1 VSLYLRILR
10 YLGPHRGA
18 FAAGAVATVLFAAL
32 DAFSLVLVI
41 PFLEA
46 LFRDGQV
53 GASSTGFLGGLLG
66 ATVGR
71 WVGAGADPLAAVQR
85 LILFILGVFAL
96 KNLVDFVRGYLVARV
111 EQGVTRDLRRQ
122 VYDHLLEL
130 DLGFFGRTRMGQ
142 IVSRLTH
149 DVEQLRSLVTREV
162 SKSVSSFF
170 EFLAAIVLMLALSW
184 KLTVAA
190 FLVVPLTMGVWG
202 PLIRKLR
209 RGDRR
214 VLDLAGEVNGH
225 ILETLTGI
233 RLVKASGAEAHER
246 SRFHALTGDYF
257 RTFVRNERLRAIAA
271 PLTEMLAAI
280 GTVILLW
287 YGARLVLIDGELSA
301 EVFIGFVLISSKLYA
316 PVKYLSKLPALV
328 QPGLAGAERVF
339 EFLDA
344 PIEIRDHAGARPFPG
359 LQRELRFEGV
369 GFAYRP
375 GQPVLEDVD
384 LVVPR
389 GSVVALVGPSGAG
402 KSTLVDLIARFH
414 DPSAG
419 RITVDGV
426 DVREFGIASLRACLG
441 VVSQETVLFH
451 DTVRSN
457 LAYGMAG
464 KTPADVERAAR
475 AAYAHEFVSALPRGY
490 DTVVGE
496 RGTQLS
502 GGQRQRLAIAR
513 AILRDPPILILDEA
527 TSALDTEAERLVQAA
542 VERLLAGRTVL
553 VIAHRL
559 STVQRADQ
567 IVVMDQGRIVERGDH
582 ATLLAQGGLYRR
594 LHDLQFADAP
604 AADDASPPGGRA
616 ERGRPEPGEA
626 RGPGADEAAL
636 EVGRRS

>member
-46 LFRDGQV
+46 LFRGGESV
-53 GASSTGFLGGLLG
+53 AASSTGFLGALLA

-71 WVGAGADPLAAVQR
+71 WAQGTDPLAAVQR
-85 LILFILGVFAL
+85 IILFILGVFAL
-96 KNLVDFVRGYLVARV
+96 KNIVDFVRGFLVARV

-170 EFLAAIVLMLALSW
+170 EFLAAFALMLALSW

-190 FLVVPLTMGVWG
+190 FLVVPLTMGAWG
-202 PLIRKLR
+202 PLIRRLR

-214 VLDLAGEVNGH
+214 VLDLAGEVNAH
-225 ILETLTGI
+225 ILETLSGI

-246 SRFHALTGDYF
+246 ARFHALTGDYF
-257 RTFVRNERLRAIAA
+257 RTYVRNEKLRQIAA

-287 YGARLVLIDGELSA
+287 YGARLVLISGEITP
-301 EVFIGFVLISSKLYA
+301 EVFIGFVLVSSKLYA
-316 PVKYLSKLPALV
+316 PVKYLAKLPTLV

-344 PIEIRDHAGARPFPG
+344 PIEVHDDRGVRPFPG
-359 LQRELRFEGV
+359 IQREIRFQGV

-375 GQPVLEDVD
+375 GQPVLRDID
-384 LVVPR
+384 LAVPR

-402 KSTLVDLIARFH
+402 KSTLVDLVARFY
-414 DPSAG
+414 DPSEG

-457 LAYGMAG
+457 VAYGMTD
-464 KTPADVERAAR
+464 KTPAEVERAAR

-542 VERLLAGRTVL
+542 IERLLAGRTVF

-604 AADDASPPGGRA
+604 ANPP
-616 ERGRPEPGEA
+616 
-626 RGPGADEAAL
+626 ADEAVIEAPL
-636 EVGRRS
+636 EVSGT

>member
-10 YLGPHRGA
+10 YLAPHAGV
-18 FAAGAVATVLFAAL
+18 FAAGAGATVVFAAL

-41 PFLEA
+41 PFLET
-46 LFRDGQV
+46 LFR
-53 GASSTGFLGGLLG
+53 GAEEAGGAGTGWLGRLLA

-71 WVGAGADPLAAVQR
+71 WAGTSGDPLDRVQGI
-85 LILFILGVFAL
+85 ILFILVVFAL
-96 KNLVDFVRGYLVARV
+96 KNLVDFMRGYLVARV

-122 VYDHLLEL
+122 VYDHLLDL
-130 DLGFFGRTRMGQ
+130 DLAFFGRTRLGQ

-149 DVEQLRSLVTREV
+149 DVEQLRTLVTREL

-170 EFLAAIVLMLALSW
+170 EFVAAVVFMTAISW
-184 KLTVAA
+184 KLTLAA

-202 PLIRKLR
+202 PLVQKLR

-214 VLDLAGEVNGH
+214 VLNLAGEVNSH
-225 ILETLTGI
+225 ILETLSGI
-233 RLVKASGAEAHER
+233 RLVKASGAEGHER
-246 SRFHALTGDYF
+246 ERFRALTGDYF
-257 RTFVRNERLRAIAA
+257 RTFVRTERLRALAA
-271 PLTEMLAAI
+271 PLTEMLAAL

-287 YGARLVLIDGELSA
+287 YGARLVLIGGELTPEA
-301 EVFIGFVLISSKLYA
+301 FITFVALSTKLYA
-316 PVKYLSKLPALV
+316 PIKYLSKLPALV
-328 QPGLAGAERVF
+328 QPGLAGGERVF

-344 PIEIRDHAGARPFPG
+344 PIEIRDRADARPFPG
-359 LQRELRFEGV
+359 LAREIRFEDV

-375 GQPVLEDVD
+375 GHPVLRGID
-384 LVVPR
+384 LVVPQ

-414 DPSAG
+414 DPTEG
-419 RITVDGV
+419 RITIDGI
-426 DVREFGIASLRACLG
+426 DARDFALASLRASLG

-451 DTVRSN
+451 DTVRAN
-457 LAYGMAG
+457 IAYGMSGAS
-464 KTPADVERAAR
+464 ASDVERAAR
-475 AAYAHEFVSALPRGY
+475 AAYAHDFVSALPGGY

-542 VERLLAGRTVL
+542 IERLLSGRTVF

-567 IVVMDQGRIVERGDH
+567 IVVLEDGCVVECGDH
-582 ATLLAQGGLYRR
+582 ATLLARGGLYRR
-594 LHDLQFADAP
+594 LHDLQFSDAP
-604 AADDASPPGGRA
+604 LQQPDGAGDDTPSVPDT
-616 ERGRPEPGEA
+616 EV
-626 RGPGADEAAL
+626 L
-636 EVGRRS
+636 EVGRPD

>member
-1 VSLYLRILR
+1 VFAT
-10 YLGPHRGA
+10 GA
-18 FAAGAVATVLFAAL
+18 LATLLFAAL

-41 PFLEA
+41 PFLET
-46 LFRDGQV
+46 LFRGGQAAATGGGGLV
-53 GASSTGFLGGLLG
+53 GALLA

-71 WVGAGADPLAAVQR
+71 WADAGTDPLASIQR
-85 LILFILGVFAL
+85 IILFILAVFAL

-149 DVEQLRSLVTREV
+149 DVEQLRTLVTREV

-170 EFLAAIVLMLALSW
+170 EFVAAVVIMVALSW
-184 KLTVAA
+184 KLTIAA

-202 PLIRKLR
+202 PLVRKLR

-214 VLDLAGEVNGH
+214 VLDLAGEVNAH
-225 ILETLTGI
+225 VLETLSGI
-233 RLVKASGAEAHER
+233 RLVKASGSEGHER
-246 SRFHALTGDYF
+246 TRFRQLTGDYF
-257 RTFVRNERLRAIAA
+257 RSFVRNERLRAVAA
-271 PLTEMLAAI
+271 PLTEMLAAV

-287 YGARLVLIDGELSA
+287 YGARLVLITGELTP
-301 EVFIGFVLISSKLYA
+301 EVFIGFVLVSSKLYA

-344 PIEIRDHAGARPFPG
+344 PIEVRDQAGARPFPG
-359 LQRELRFEGV
+359 LAREIRFEGV
-369 GFAYRP
+369 DFAYRP
-375 GQPVLEDVD
+375 GEPVLEDVD
-384 LVVPR
+384 LTVAR

-414 DPSAG
+414 DPAAG

-451 DTVRSN
+451 DTVREN
-457 LAYGMAG
+457 IAYGMPDR
-464 KTPADVERAAR
+464 TPADVERAAR

-496 RGTQLS
+496 RGTRLS

-542 VERLLAGRTVL
+542 IERLLAGRTVF

-567 IVVMDQGRIVERGDH
+567 IVVLDQGRIVERGSH
-582 ATLLAQGGLYRR
+582 ATLLARGGLYRR

-604 AADDASPPGGRA
+604 PGVA
-616 ERGRPEPGEA
+616 TE
-626 RGPGADEAAL
+626 GAGAPRTDEAVV
-636 EVGRRS
+636 EVGPRS

>member
-10 YLGPHRGA
+10 YLRPHRRA
-18 FAAGAVATVLFAAL
+18 FLAAAVATVLFAAL

-46 LFRDGQV
+46 LFRGGESV
-53 GASSTGFLGGLLG
+53 AASSTGFLGALLA

-71 WVGAGADPLAAVQR
+71 WAQGTDPLAAVQR
-85 LILFILGVFAL
+85 IILFILGVFAL
-96 KNLVDFVRGYLVARV
+96 KNIVDFVRGFLVARV

-170 EFLAAIVLMLALSW
+170 EFLAAFALMLALSW

-190 FLVVPLTMGVWG
+190 FLVVPLTMGAWG
-202 PLIRKLR
+202 PLIRRLR

-214 VLDLAGEVNGH
+214 VLDLAGEVNAH
-225 ILETLTGI
+225 ILETLSGI

-246 SRFHALTGDYF
+246 ARFHALTGDYF
-257 RTFVRNERLRAIAA
+257 RTYVRNEKLRQIAA

-287 YGARLVLIDGELSA
+287 YGARLVLISGEITP
-301 EVFIGFVLISSKLYA
+301 EVFIGFVLVSSKLYA
-316 PVKYLSKLPALV
+316 PVKYLAKLPTLV

-344 PIEIRDHAGARPFPG
+344 PIEVHDDRGVRPFPG
-359 LQRELRFEGV
+359 IQREIRFQGV

-375 GQPVLEDVD
+375 GQPVLRDID
-384 LVVPR
+384 LAVPR

-402 KSTLVDLIARFH
+402 KSTLVDLIARFY

-457 LAYGMAG
+457 VAYGMTD
-464 KTPADVERAAR
+464 KTPAEVERAAR

-542 VERLLAGRTVL
+542 IERLLAGRTVF

-604 AADDASPPGGRA
+604 ANPS
-616 ERGRPEPGEA
+616 
-626 RGPGADEAAL
+626 ADEAVIEAPL
-636 EVGRRS
+636 EVSGT